1 MALQFRAAAPINVTS
16 SGREQGPWTT
26 KLVRCQST
34 LFPQCRWRPDRNSR
48 MPSSFSKFAISCS
61 SVAFSS
67 QSLTIQS
74 AVRRRP
80 NLAVEGNHQG
90 LASVRSSLCGHISL
104 WRKLECSKSQER
116 QSGYGGQARASMR
129 LDPGG
134 GRGPNG
140 GNNGI
145 GRIVFNLALAGGLT
159 YLTVTGKLGWLFD
172 AFISLWLLV
181 VLVPIVGIVA
191 FLWFADREIISSVC
205 PNCGNPFQVLEFT
218 MKDEQQFCP
227 YCSQPFKLEGKQFVR
242 EGPRF
247 ATKQSKG
254 FRPPFGGFGQSPQS
268 SSNTS
273 QDPPGVIV
281 DVEAEVVDRD

>member
-1 MALQFRAAAPINVTS
+1 MQILKNWGRWIRFGTFIWWTCLTHIAETIYRIEPWGKPIGDVPCGKFTFKALGIKKLAMALQFRAAAPISVTS
-16 SGREQGPWTT
+16 SGTEQGPWTT

-34 LFPQCRWRPDRNSR
+34 PLQQCRWRPHRISR
-48 MPSSFSKFAISCS
+48 VPSSFSKIAISCS

-67 QSLTIQS
+67 QSLTNQS

-80 NLAVEGNHQG
+80 NLAVEGKHQG

-172 AFISLWLLV
+172 AFISLWV
-181 VLVPIVGIVA
+181 SFSSIYSMAITNT
-191 FLWFADREIISSVC
+191 FAAS
-205 PNCGNPFQVLEFT
+205 T
-218 MKDEQQFCP
+218 
-227 YCSQPFKLEGKQFVR
+227 
-242 EGPRF
+242 
-247 ATKQSKG
+247 
-254 FRPPFGGFGQSPQS
+254 
-268 SSNTS
+268 
-273 QDPPGVIV
+273 
-281 DVEAEVVDRD
+281 